1 MGEMVLPLT
10 LVHDHHPG
18 LGNNLYIEGTF
29 SGESWA
35 LVTEMAN
42 VQATLNKKG

>member
-18 LGNNLYIEGTF
+18 LGNNLDM
-29 SGESWA
+29 A
-35 LVTEMAN
+35 LVTKTAN